1 MAVAD
6 RILHHLESLPE
17 SMQAQV
23 LDFVEYLRWRVQTG
37 RESNEEAGWP
47 AFSLAQAMRGLE
59 DEPSPYSTDDIR
71 EPPS

>member
-17 SMQAQV
+17 SVQAQV

-71 EPPS
+71 EPPW